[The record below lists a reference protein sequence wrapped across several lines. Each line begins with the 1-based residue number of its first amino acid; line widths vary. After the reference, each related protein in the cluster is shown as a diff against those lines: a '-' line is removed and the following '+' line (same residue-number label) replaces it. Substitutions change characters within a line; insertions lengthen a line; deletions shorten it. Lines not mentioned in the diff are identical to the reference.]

1 MTLTDIL
8 KEIEQN
14 NWEEEVFRYIV
25 DKTEKELK
33 ENREMVHTYRACL
46 KGINKINRETKD
58 HEAINNLSELDNM

>member
-58 HEAINNLSELDNM
+58 HEAINNLNELDNM

>member
-1 MTLTDIL
+1 MTLTDVL

-14 NWEEEVFRYIV
+14 HWEEEVFRYIV
-25 DKTEKELK
+25 DKTEQELK

-58 HEAINNLSELDNM
+58 RSPKNIFFA